1 MAIISTAYAGEIKD
15 LKILKPGEYNTLTAD
30 ERVVIV
36 NKATERPFT
45 GKYYLNIEEGV
56 YLCRQCNAPLYRSS
70 DKFDSGCGWPSFDD
84 EIEGA
89 VRRVPDSD
97 GRRIEIICNNC
108 GAHLGHVFEGEH
120 MTQKNIRHC
129 VNSVSLNFVPK
140 AVMNEK
146 KAYFAGGCFW
156 GVEYYLEKLN
166 GVSSVVS
173 GYMGGSRKNPGY
185 EQVCHDNTGEI
196 EVVEVTYNPNAVSYE
211 EIARMFFEIH
221 DPTQADGQ
229 GPDIG
234 LQYISVIF
242 YTSDEEKRVVQKLI
256 GLLRDKGYDVATK
269 LRPAETFYKAEEYH
283 QEYYK
288 KHREQPYCH
297 GYTKRF

>member
-1 MAIISTAYAGEIKD
+1 MAILSTAFAAEIKD
-15 LKILKPGEYNTLTAD
+15 LKILKLGEYNSLTPD
-30 ERVVIV
+30 EKQVIV

-45 GKYYLNIEEGV
+45 GKYYLNIEKGV
-56 YLCRQCNAPLYRSS
+56 YLCKRCNAPLYRSS

-89 VRRVPDSD
+89 VKRIPDSD
-97 GRRIEIICNNC
+97 GRRTEIVCSNC
-108 GAHLGHVFEGEH
+108 GAHLGHVFTGEH

-129 VNSVSLNFVPK
+129 VNSISLNFVPK

-173 GYMGGSRKNPGY
+173 GYMGGSRKDPSY
-185 EQVCHDNTGEI
+185 EQVCYSNAGEI
-196 EVVEVTYNPNAVSYE
+196 EVVEVTYNPNIISYE
-211 EIARMFFEIH
+211 EIARIFFEIH

-234 LQYISVIF
+234 SQYISVIF
-242 YTSDEEKRVVQKLI
+242 YTSDEEKQVAKKLI
-256 GLLRDKGYDVATK
+256 GLLKEKGYKVATK
-269 LRPAETFYKAEEYH
+269 LRPAEVFYKAEEFH

-288 KHREQPYCH
+288 KHRKQPYCH